1 MTILEEQEGAESRL
15 VPALARGN
23 AILDLIATSGERLTI
38 SDLSRRLSLP
48 KSTVHGLCTTLV
60 QLDLLVK
67 REDNSFRIGPH
78 VMRWSNSFMSNSDL
92 VSEFTEICDSI
103 GSLSGY
109 TITLTTLHDSE
120 VVYIAARNSNKPLGV
135 TFSIGMRLPAV
146 FTATGK
152 AILSTMKED
161 DVRAILANRWPI
173 PLTHNSVPHLAALLD
188 ELQITRAQGYSVD
201 NGQVRDGMWCFGA
214 PVRGADNKAIAGVA
228 VSLLQRE
235 AHESTTKFVTDS
247 VRRVASLLSQRLGA
261 DGA

>member
-1 MTILEEQEGAESRL
+1 MTILEEGTETRL

-23 AILDLIATSGERLTI
+23 AILDLVATSAERMTI
-38 SDLSRRLSLP
+38 SDLARRLSLP
-48 KSTVHGLCTTLV
+48 KSTVHGLCTTLL

-78 VMRWSNSFMSNSDL
+78 VMRWSNAFISSSDL
-92 VSEFTEICDSI
+92 VSEFGEICDSLGI
-103 GSLSGY
+103 LSGY
-109 TITLTTLHDSE
+109 TITLTTLHESE
-120 VVYIAARNSNKPLGV
+120 VVYIAVRNANQPLGV

-161 DVRAILANRWPI
+161 DVRAILANRWPVA
-173 PLTHNSVPHLAALLD
+173 LTHNSVPNLEALLD
-188 ELQITRAQGYSVD
+188 ELQRTREQGYSVD

-214 PVRGADNKAIAGVA
+214 AVRGADNKAVAGVA

-235 AHESTTKFVTDS
+235 AHESTTKVVTDS
-247 VRRVASLLSQRLGA
+247 VRRVALLLSQRLGA
-261 DGA
+261 DGE